1 MKRIMFD
8 TNIFDKLITD
18 QFFPD
23 VWQAA
28 DSGQLIIV
36 TCEIQELEISRI
48 NDSRKRRLI
57 QSIPRQVIASVS
69 TNSDHQAT
77 PDLIIAHTAAAHC
90 DMFVTEDRR
99 LLGWYQ
105 EHYGGKP
112 CYDYQEFISWF
123 LRYTPDSLQ

>member
-18 QFFPD
+18 QFSPD

-28 DSGQLIIV
+28 DSGRLIIV

-77 PDLIIAHTAAAHC
+77 PDLIIA
-90 DMFVTEDRR
+90 
-99 LLGWYQ
+99 
-105 EHYGGKP
+105 
-112 CYDYQEFISWF
+112 
-123 LRYTPDSLQ
+123 